1 MPMRTEITPLLI
13 ITKLDQYDYSGATAI
28 AVVMLV
34 FSLLLLLPIN
44 FLQKWSSN
52 REEKSAEMVP
62 EALETQGA
70 GR

>member
-1 MPMRTEITPLLI
+1 
-13 ITKLDQYDYSGATAI
+13 
-28 AVVMLV
+28 MLV

-52 REEKSAEMVP
+52 REEKAAELVP